1 MITNENAPKAGR
13 PEANFEITHSQNTN
27 QDQSDSQADSVPLF
41 CSGYGQFHTNEVGK
55 ENRKPYVQIT
65 LEEIRQLVDTPQQ
78 VDKSKAH
85 WVIPSTLLSRTF
97 KKQEAHG
104 VFWMLWADVDQST
117 RGLIAIAEIIE
128 SSITGCDYEI
138 YTSKSATQDNQKCR
152 ILIPLNKSLSGSDWV
167 ICQQNLNDKL
177 ESNGIIPDRASER
190 PAQLCYLPNRGEYYD
205 RKSKRN
211 GALFDPSLEWAI
223 EIINTQDEIAH
234 KAAELERLSNEA
246 KSKREELKSNFG
258 TKSSALPD
266 LISSFKQAHTVQD
279 ILLQAGYVQRGD
291 TFRHPH
297 SESGSYSAS
306 VKNGRVHSLSSNDP
320 LFTGG
325 GGGGAHDA
333 FSAFQI
339 LNHNDVRD
347 AALKDAGDNWLM
359 IGSESWNK
367 VKQREYDQQ
376 RVKDAFSPR
385 GEDDTPRSFE
395 DILIEAKALSRD
407 SEPDDIQK
415 LAFETR
421 SLSMLQQRRVFEA
434 IKRKTGTPI
443 GLLDK
448 SLKDHSESSSDNHL
462 SMARLVIEKTGIENI
477 IASQDAVWKWNDSG
491 VWRKLE
497 KRAGKQMVQNI
508 IVNEIDGVSKHIVD
522 SVCDL
527 LETEIYNKDQVFNV
541 GHDECV
547 NCQNGEL
554 FLIDG
559 EWQLSPHE
567 RKNYRTTQVPVV
579 YAVNATA
586 PRFMRFLDEV
596 FAGDSDKE
604 DKIKAL
610 LEMMGYSLM
619 AHCKYEKF
627 IILVG
632 IGANGKSV
640 LLSVL
645 ASLIGI
651 ENISGVQPSTFDR
664 SFHRAHLHGKLA
676 NIVTEIKQGEVIDDA
691 SLKGIVSG
699 EPTTVE
705 HKFGH
710 PFVMRPF
717 ATCWFGT
724 NHMPHTRDF
733 SDALFRRALIL
744 KFNNVFK
751 SELGNC
757 DPSLRDTLIRELPG
771 ILNMALNAYAKAIAK
786 GFTMP
791 KSCIEARDEWHTEA
805 DQVSQFIDD
814 ECVRD
819 DKKEVQAQLLYG
831 SYREWARESGTQQI
845 LTMKSFRI
853 RLTLLGFGSRRTSEA
868 RYVTGLS
875 CVRAM
880 GGLLDNAMTQ

>member
-1 MITNENAPKAGR
+1 MKTPAQSIPKLKLG
-13 PEANFEITHSQNTN
+13 
-27 QDQSDSQADSVPLF
+27 F
-41 CSGYGQFHTNEVGK
+41 CSGTGQFHTDEEGK
-55 ENRKPYVQIT
+55 DNRKPYLLIT
-65 LEEIRQLVDTPQQ
+65 LEEIRRLVDNPQQ
-78 VDKSKAH
+78 VDKSLAQ
-85 WVIPSTLLSRTF
+85 WLIPSTLQSRKF
-97 KKQEAHG
+97 KEQEANG
-104 VFWMLWADVDQST
+104 EFWMLWGDIDKN
-117 RGLIAIAEIIE
+117 AIGIHGTPKRIE
-128 SSITGCDYEI
+128 TMIPGYDYEI
-138 YTSKSATQDNQKCR
+138 YTSKSATQGNQKCR
-152 ILIPLNKSLSGSDWV
+152 ILILLNKPLSGSDWV
-167 ICQQNLNDKL
+167 ICQRILNDKL

-190 PAQLCYLPNRGEYYD
+190 PAQLCYLPNSGEYYGS
-205 RKSKRN
+205 KSKRN
-211 GALFDPSLEWAI
+211 GAFFDPAFQWAD
-223 EIINTQDEIAH
+223 EIKNKQDEITL

-246 KSKREELKSNFG
+246 KLRRETFKSNSG
-258 TKSSALPD
+258 TSSHD
-266 LISSFKQAHTVQD
+266 LIGAFNQTYTVQE
-279 ILLQAGYVQRGD
+279 ILLQAGYDQIGD
-291 TFRHPH
+291 TFRHPK

-306 VKNGRVHSLSSNDP
+306 VRDGRVHSLSSNDP
-320 LFTGG
+320 LYTGG
-325 GGGGAHDA
+325 SGGGAHDA
-333 FSAFQI
+333 FSTFTEVFHGG
-339 LNHNDVRD
+339 NRS
-347 AALKDAGDNWLM
+347 AALRDAGDNWVK

-367 VKQREYDQQ
+367 KYDQQ
-376 RVKDAFSPR
+376 RAKDAFSPK
-385 GEDDTPRSFE
+385 DASATPRSFE
-395 DILIEAKALSRD
+395 DILTDAKSLSRD
-407 SEPDDIQK
+407 SQPDDIQK
-415 LAFETR
+415 LALETR
-421 SLSMLQQRRVFEA
+421 SLSIFQQRRVFEA
-434 IKRKTGTPI
+434 IKSQAGTPF

-448 SLKDHSESSSDNHL
+448 SLKNDSESSSDDHL

-477 IASQDAVWKWNDSG
+477 IASQGSVWLWCDSG
-491 VWRKLE
+491 VWKKLE
-497 KRAGKQMVQNI
+497 KRAVKQIVQNI

-527 LETEIYNKDQVFNV
+527 LETEIYNKDQEFNV
-541 GHDECV
+541 GNDECV

-559 EWQLSPHE
+559 EWQLLPHE

-586 PRFMRFLDEV
+586 PRFLRFLDEV

-610 LEMMGYSLM
+610 LEMMGYTLM

-645 ASLIGI
+645 ESLIGK

-757 DPSLRDTLIRELPG
+757 DPSLRDTLTRELPG
-771 ILNMALNAYAKAIAK
+771 ILNMALNAYAKAIAR

-831 SYREWARESGTQQI
+831 SYREWARASGTQQI
-845 LTMKSFRI
+845 LTMKSFRN
-853 RLTLLGFGSRRTSEA
+853 RLTLLGFGARRTSEV

-875 CVRAM
+875 CVRAIGVAFGIM
-880 GGLLDNAMTQ
+880 P